1 MLSPFPSSNFTWNFF
16 VSSAFFVDTYYFF
29 FPFPL
34 FCRLLI
40 PFSSYSS
47 SINAPICDPWTITE
61 GWKSWPRI
69 ESKFN
74 FQILFYQ
81 CQSLEILVASSI
93 ILVLEKRYWKYLNI
107 LKIEESRTFK
117 LFQVIGIIDW
127 ESIIGRCTRDES
139 LGVGQITY
147 ASPVIKERASR
158 NDSSDRLEQD
168 FLSDP
173 IQPN

>member
-1 MLSPFPSSNFTWNFF
+1 MQ
-16 VSSAFFVDTYYFF
+16 VQ
-29 FPFPL
+29 L
-34 FCRLLI
+34 F
-40 PFSSYSS
+40 S
-47 SINAPICDPWTITE
+47 
-61 GWKSWPRI
+61 
-69 ESKFN
+69 
-74 FQILFYQ
+74 
-81 CQSLEILVASSI
+81 
-93 ILVLEKRYWKYLNI
+93 LEKRYWKYLNI
-107 LKIEESRTFK
+107 LIKIEESRTFK